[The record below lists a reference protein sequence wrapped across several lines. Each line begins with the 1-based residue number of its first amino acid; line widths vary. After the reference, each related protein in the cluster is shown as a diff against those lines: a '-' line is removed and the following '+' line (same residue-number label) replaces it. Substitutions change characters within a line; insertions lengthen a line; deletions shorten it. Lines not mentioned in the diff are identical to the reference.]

1 MRYAIDLS
9 EGRSARRWR
18 PRLNGE
24 RLLEVFTSTGVLMA
38 MVGAVV
44 LAVAYFTAMDLL
56 RGMSSQE
63 KAKVKELR
71 LIQAS
76 FAKERESL
84 LEQTKT
90 LLALKYQSPD
100 WASRLRGIGD
110 AVPEGL
116 WLTRIVLQEP
126 QAKKGAPSSQPQPQA
141 GKMLL
146 LVEGRV
152 DARSFSSVLEPVS
165 LLVSRLKSDPELSS
179 LLPDLELVSLQSTKE
194 DPMTVSFQLKGTWD
208 FGQWRG
214 KPEERI
220 KEELQR
226 AGLR

>member
-1 MRYAIDLS
+1 MRYAVDLS
-9 EGRSARRWR
+9 EGRSPRRWR
-18 PRLNGE
+18 PQLNGE
-24 RLLEVFTSTGVLMA
+24 RLLEVFTSTGVLIA

-44 LAVAYFTAMDLL
+44 LAVIYFTAVDLL
-56 RGMSSQE
+56 RGKSSAE

-76 FAKERESL
+76 FSKEKEAL

-100 WASRLRGIGD
+100 WAARLRAIGD
-110 AVPEGL
+110 ALPEGL
-116 WLTRIVLQEP
+116 WLTKIALQEP
-126 QAKKGAPSSQPQPQA
+126 QTKKGAPSSQPQPQA

-152 DARSFSSVLEPVS
+152 DARSFSSVLEPLS

-179 LLPDLELVSLQSTKE
+179 LVPDLELASLRSTKE
-194 DPMTVSFQLKGTWD
+194 DPMTMAFELKGTWD

>member
-9 EGRSARRWR
+9 EGRSTRRWR

-24 RLLEVFTSTGVLMA
+24 RLLEFFTSTGVLVA

-44 LAVAYFTAMDLL
+44 LALAYFAAMDLL
-56 RGMSSQE
+56 RRGFSEE

-76 FAKERESL
+76 FAKEKESL
-84 LEQTKT
+84 LEHTKI
-90 LLALKYQSPD
+90 LLALKYQAPD
-100 WASRLRGIGD
+100 WPARLRAIGD

-116 WLTRIVLQEP
+116 WLTKIALQEP
-126 QAKKGAPSSQPQPQA
+126 QIKKGAPSSQPQPQA

-165 LLVSRLKSDPELSS
+165 LLVSRLKSDPQLSA
-179 LLPDLELVSLQSTKE
+179 LVPDLELASLQSTKE
-194 DPMTVSFQLKGTWD
+194 DPMTVAFQLKGMWD